1 MNLIDT
7 LNVWDTIFFLVLNSH
22 HSPFFDG
29 IMFAISA
36 KFTWIPLYVAVLY
49 VVIKSWKREAIWL
62 ILALV
67 FCIVISD
74 QLSSGLIKHLVQ
86 RFRPSHA
93 ANLVGLIHLVN
104 GYSGG
109 LFGFVSS
116 HAANAFGFALLSSLL
131 FRQRNYTVA
140 IFVWAVLIAYSRIY
154 LGVHYPLDILGG
166 MLVGVLSTSICFLTI
181 KKLRPSLLEPQ
192 NNYST
197 SNEQPKTV
205 VPILILGLSFL
216 GIVIYSISIL

>member
-7 LNVWDTIFFLVLNSH
+7 LNVWDTNLFLVLNSL
-22 HSPFFDG
+22 HSTFFDG

-36 KFTWIPLYVAVLY
+36 KLTWIPLYIAVLY
-49 VVIKSWKREAIWL
+49 VLINSWKREAIWL
-62 ILALV
+62 IIALV
-67 FCIVISD
+67 LCIVFSD
-74 QLSSGLIKHLVQ
+74 QISSGLIKHLVQ
-86 RFRPSHA
+86 RLRPSHV
-93 ANLVGLIHLVN
+93 ANLNGIVHLVK

-116 HAANAFGFALLSSLL
+116 HAANSFGFALLSSLI
-131 FRQRNYTVA
+131 FRQRNYTAA

-166 MLVGVLSTSICFLTI
+166 MFVGVLSASICFIAI

-192 NNYST
+192 DNYST
-197 SNEQPKTV
+197 LKEQPKTIIA
-205 VPILILGLSFL
+205 ILVLGVSFL
-216 GIVIYSISIL
+216 GIIIYSISNL